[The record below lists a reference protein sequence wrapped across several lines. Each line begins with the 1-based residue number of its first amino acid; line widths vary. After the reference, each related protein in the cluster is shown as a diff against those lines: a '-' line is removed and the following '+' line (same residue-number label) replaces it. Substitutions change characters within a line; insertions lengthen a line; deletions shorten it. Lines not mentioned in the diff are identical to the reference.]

1 MKKPAQLIGPLAAVL
16 GSMSVVVAPIATADA
31 TDDVFLQA
39 LGQQG
44 ITLTNLSNQ
53 TIVNAGHGVCQD
65 WANGATLAQTL
76 SDVQGALGLSDHNS
90 GYFIGAATQSY
101 CPQYVSKATQS

>member
-1 MKKPAQLIGPLAAVL
+1 MKNSARLTGPVAALLAGMAV
-16 GSMSVVVAPIATADA
+16 SAAPFANAGA

-44 ITLTNLSNQ
+44 ITFTNLSNQ
-53 TIVNAGHGVCQD
+53 TVVNVGHGVCQD
-65 WANGATLAQTL
+65 WANGATLPQTL
-76 SDVQGALGLSDHNS
+76 SDVKGALGLSDNNS

-101 CPQYVSKATQS
+101 CPQYVSKATQG

>member
-1 MKKPAQLIGPLAAVL
+1 MKNTARLTCSVAA
-16 GSMSVVVAPIATADA
+16 GMASMAVIAAPMANADA

-44 ITLTNLSNQ
+44 ISFPNLSNQ
-53 TIVNAGHGVCQD
+53 TVVNAGHGVCQD
-65 WANGATLAQTL
+65 WTNGATLAQTL
-76 SDVQGALGLSDHNS
+76 ADVKSALGLTDNNS

>member
-1 MKKPAQLIGPLAAVL
+1 MKNSARLTGMVAGVLASMGVLAAPF
-16 GSMSVVVAPIATADA
+16 ANADA

-39 LGQQG
+39 LAQQG
-44 ITLTNLSNQ
+44 LTFTNLSNQ

-65 WANGATLAQTL
+65 WTNGATLPQTL
-76 SDVQGALGLSDHNS
+76 SDVKGALGLTDSNS

>member
-1 MKKPAQLIGPLAAVL
+1 MKNPAPLTGPLAAVL
-16 GSMSVVVAPIATADA
+16 ASIAVVAAPMANADA

-44 ITLTNLSNQ
+44 IAFTNLSNQ
-53 TIVNAGHGVCQD
+53 TVVNAGHGVCQD

-76 SDVQGALGLSDHNS
+76 SDVKGALGLTDTNS

>member
-1 MKKPAQLIGPLAAVL
+1 MKKLARLTGPVAAGLV
-16 GSMSVVVAPIATADA
+16 SMAVVAAPMANADA

-44 ITLTNLSNQ
+44 ISFPNLSSQ
-53 TIVNAGHGVCQD
+53 TVVNAGHGVCQD
-65 WANGATLAQTL
+65 WSNGATLAQTMA
-76 SDVQGALGLSDHNS
+76 DVKSGLGLTDNNS

>member
-1 MKKPAQLIGPLAAVL
+1 MKKSARLTGMVAGVL
-16 GSMSVVVAPIATADA
+16 VGMGAIAAPIANADA

-39 LGQQG
+39 LAQQG
-44 ITLTNLSNQ
+44 LTFTNLSNQ
-53 TIVNAGHGVCQD
+53 TVVNAGHGVCQD
-65 WANGATLAQTL
+65 WTNGATLPQTL
-76 SDVQGALGLSDHNS
+76 SDVKGALGLTDSNS

>member
-1 MKKPAQLIGPLAAVL
+1 MAN
-16 GSMSVVVAPIATADA
+16 ADA

-44 ITLTNLSNQ
+44 ITFSNLSNQ
-53 TIVNAGHGVCQD
+53 TVVSAGHGVCQD
-65 WANGATLAQTL
+65 WTNGATLAQTL
-76 SDVQGALGLSDHNS
+76 ADVKSALALTDSNS

>member
-1 MKKPAQLIGPLAAVL
+1 MKNSARLTGPMAGILAAVGL
-16 GSMSVVVAPIATADA
+16 IVAPTSNADA

-44 ITLTNLSNQ
+44 ITFSNLSNQ
-53 TIVNAGHGVCQD
+53 TIVNAGHGVCTD

-76 SDVQGALGLSDHNS
+76 ADVKGALSLSDGNS

-101 CPQYVSKATQS
+101 CPQYLSKATQS

>member
-1 MKKPAQLIGPLAAVL
+1 MKKSALVTGPLAAALAGAAVL
-16 GSMSVVVAPIATADA
+16 AAPLAGADA

-44 ITLTNLSNQ
+44 INFSNLTNQ
-53 TIVNAGHGVCQD
+53 TVVNAGHGVCQD

-76 SDVQGALGLSDHNS
+76 SDVKGALGLSDTNS

>member
-1 MKKPAQLIGPLAAVL
+1 MTNFARLTSL
-16 GSMSVVVAPIATADA
+16 VVAGLASLAVIAAPMANADA
-31 TDDVFLQA
+31 TDDIFLQA

-44 ITLTNLSNQ
+44 ITFSSLSNQ

-65 WANGATLAQTL
+65 WTNGATLAQTL
-76 SDVQGALGLSDHNS
+76 SDVKGALALTDTNS

-101 CPQYVSKATQS
+101 CPQYVSNATQS

>member
-1 MKKPAQLIGPLAAVL
+1 MKNTTRLTCSLAAGLAGMAVIA
-16 GSMSVVVAPIATADA
+16 APMANADA

-44 ITLTNLSNQ
+44 ISFPNLSNQ

-65 WANGATLAQTL
+65 WTNGATLAQTL
-76 SDVQGALGLSDHNS
+76 ADVKSALGLTDNNS

>member
-1 MKKPAQLIGPLAAVL
+1 MKNPARLTGPLAAVVA
-16 GSMSVVVAPIATADA
+16 SMTVVATPIANADS

-39 LGQQG
+39 LTKQG
-44 ITLTNLSNQ
+44 ITFTNLSDQ
-53 TIVNAGHGVCQD
+53 TVVNAGHGVCQD

>member
-1 MKKPAQLIGPLAAVL
+1 MKKLTLLTGAVAATVASAAAVAIP
-16 GSMSVVVAPIATADA
+16 VASADS

-39 LGQQG
+39 LVQQG
-44 ITLTNLSNQ
+44 ITLSGLSNQ

-76 SDVQGALGLSDHNS
+76 SDVKSALSLSDHNS

>member
-1 MKKPAQLIGPLAAVL
+1 MKNSVRLTGPVAALLV
-16 GSMSVVVAPIATADA
+16 GMAVIAAPFATADA

-44 ITLTNLSNQ
+44 ITFTNLSNQ
-53 TIVNAGHGVCQD
+53 TVVNAGHGVCQD
-65 WANGATLAQTL
+65 WASGATLAQTL
-76 SDVQGALGLSDHNS
+76 SDVKGALGLTDNNS

-101 CPQYVSKATQS
+101 CPQYVSKATQG

>member
-1 MKKPAQLIGPLAAVL
+1 MKKPAQLTGPLAAVL
-16 GSMSVVVAPIATADA
+16 ASIAAVAAPMANADA

-44 ITLTNLSNQ
+44 ITFTNLSNQ
-53 TIVNAGHGVCQD
+53 TVVNAGHGVCQD
-65 WANGATLAQTL
+65 WTNGATLAQTL
-76 SDVQGALGLSDHNS
+76 SDVKNALGLSDSNS

>member
-1 MKKPAQLIGPLAAVL
+1 MKSPARLTGPIAAVVA
-16 GSMSVVVAPIATADA
+16 SMAVVAAPIANADA

-44 ITLTNLSNQ
+44 ISFNNLSNQ
-53 TIVNAGHGVCQD
+53 TVVSAGHGVCQD
-65 WANGATLAQTL
+65 WANGASLPQTL
-76 SDVQGALGLSDHNS
+76 SDVKGALGLSDTNS

>member
-1 MKKPAQLIGPLAAVL
+1 MKNPTRLTGPFAAVVAT
-16 GSMSVVVAPIATADA
+16 MAVVATPIANADS

-39 LGQQG
+39 LTKQG
-44 ITLTNLSNQ
+44 ITFTNLSDQ
-53 TIVNAGHGVCQD
+53 TVVNAGHGVCQD